1 MMRRLTALLGLAA
14 VLTVAPMSLAGAI
27 TTAGGGTDAAC
38 ELPGQL
44 VQADREVREACSAR
58 VASVELAP
66 VLPEAESSGFPIGWT
81 AGGGLVLLFGVGVL
95 AIAAQRHRRP
105 RVLA

>member
-1 MMRRLTALLGLAA
+1 MRRITAVLGLAA
-14 VLTVAPMSLAGAI
+14 VLTMVPMSLAGAI
-27 TTAGGGTDAAC
+27 PTGGGGTDTAC
-38 ELPGQL
+38 GLPGQL
-44 VQADREVREACSAR
+44 VQADREAREACSAR
-58 VASVELAP
+58 VASVERAP

-81 AGGGLVLLFGVGVL
+81 AGGGLVLLFGVGVM